1 MPHSLFV
8 VLLLLLLGC
17 ISGYAQES
25 HSQRS
30 ADDDGVPSDEPTEK
44 MMPGHDEL
52 QQLHERLKEL
62 RKKEEEEQQ
71 KKLKELEERQSR
83 QQAEQRELTSS
94 TVPSEISFRRF
105 NGVHVVEFVNG
116 ELVAID
122 AAGVEQSLKDNSEFV
137 EFLSQDMNNNG
148 EWTEIHLKWFGPKTD
163 KYGKNLEKYK
173 PHGDPRAVV
182 ALVERNIPPIE
193 AGSVLR
199 LVWVTTLN
207 NGTEKYSLSYTPFN
221 VKFPFTEGTTTVL
234 GFLGNEITP
243 ILTMKNGTFVFPV
256 QLVTTEN
263 RFISTVMYYTSHD
276 KQWNIAGLADEGNTY
291 NPAILEWK
299 EGNLMMIAQ
308 HNSGFHRVYQSSDLG
323 KTWKESTSTFSRVWA
338 STPVYPGRGSQNN
351 FMTATID
358 GKDVILFAQSLDSEG
373 IERHLWLTDNTRIY
387 HVGVINKDKEGIPC
401 TLLFKDHKLYCL
413 YEAGIENDE
422 NRDFSVELTTAMEDI
437 KRVLTTWTEQD
448 KTLSGK
454 ACTSGQCKYPVS
466 TIGLVGYLSGKSDGG
481 EWNDEYLCVNAV
493 VSGTTEKVS
502 NGLNFNGAGAGAVW
516 PLSDGRLAR
525 QYHFANY
532 AFTLAATVTIHAV
545 PEEDSRPLLGARLW
559 GAERMIFLGV
569 SYNKDKTWSTVKND
583 NEGKAEIPKWEVDN
597 EYSVILTFENGKGS
611 VYINGTRLDVGTD
624 LRIAQEGEV
633 ISHFYF
639 GAYSREDEEVKANV
653 HITVK
658 DVMLYNRG
666 LLPTEIDALIKNKAN
681 VLLSESEIKR
691 ISEQVTASHQ
701 NSATSTTAGAEPT
714 KDTGNTNSGGQA
726 NSQITVELAKAHQN
740 TIDGTVRVY
749 GYGLPILLLGL
760 WALATILL

>member
-25 HSQRS
+25 HSQGS
-30 ADDDGVPSDEPTEK
+30 PVDDDGVHQRELKEK
-44 MMPGHDEL
+44 MMPGHEEL
-52 QQLHERLKEL
+52 QTL
-62 RKKEEEEQQ
+62 Q
-71 KKLKELEERQSR
+71 KKVKLEG
-83 QQAEQRELTSS
+83 LTGF
-94 TVPSEISFRRF
+94 SFRRF
-105 NGVHVVEFVNG
+105 NGAHVVEFVNG

-122 AAGVEQSLKDNSEFV
+122 AAAVEQSRKDKNELV
-137 EFLSQDMNNNG
+137 KFLSQDMNNNG
-148 EWTEIHLKWFGPKTD
+148 EWSEIHLKWFGPKTD
-163 KYGKNLEKYK
+163 KYVKNLEKYK

-182 ALVERNIPPIE
+182 ALVESDNPQSQ
-193 AGSVLR
+193 ADSVVR
-199 LVWVTTLN
+199 IVWVTTLN

-221 VKFPFTEGTTTVL
+221 VTFPTEYGTTTVVGL
-234 GFLGNEITP
+234 PDNENTP

-276 KQWNIAGLADEGNTY
+276 KQWNIAGLADEGNTS
-291 NPAILEWK
+291 NPAIVEWR

-308 HNSGFHRVYQSSDLG
+308 HESGCHRVYQSSDLG

-338 STPVYPGRGSQNN
+338 NTPVYPDRGGQIN
-351 FMTATID
+351 FMTATIG
-358 GKDVILFAQSLDSEG
+358 GKDVILFAQSLDFDG
-373 IERHLWLTDNTRIY
+373 IQRHLWLTDNTRIY
-387 HVGVINKDKEGIPC
+387 HVGVINKDKERMSC

-413 YEAGIENDE
+413 YHPDSMGNEHKE
-422 NRDFSVELTTAMEDI
+422 FFVELTTAMEDI
-437 KRVLTTWTEQD
+437 KRVLTTWNEQD

-466 TIGLVGYLSGKSDGG
+466 TTGLVGYLSGKSDGG

-493 VSGTTEKVS
+493 VSGTTENVS
-502 NGLNFNGAGAGAVW
+502 NGLKFNGADAGAMW
-516 PLSDGRLAR
+516 PVSNGRLAR

-559 GAERMIFLGV
+559 DHTKHIIFLGL
-569 SYNKDKTWSTVKND
+569 SYNKDKTWSTINRG
-583 NEGKAEIPKWEVDN
+583 EGRKVEILQWEVDN

-624 LRIAQEGEV
+624 LRIAEEEKE

-653 HITVK
+653 HITMK

-666 LLPTEIDALIKNKAN
+666 LLPTEIDALVKNKAN

-691 ISEQVTASHQ
+691 ISGQATASHQ
-701 NSATSTTAGAEPT
+701 NPATSTTAGADPT
-714 KDTGNTNSGGQA
+714 KDTVNTISGGQA
-726 NSQITVELAKAHQN
+726 NSQISVELAKAHQN

-749 GYGLPILLLGL
+749 GHGLPILLLGL
-760 WALATILL
+760 WALATSLL

>member
-25 HSQRS
+25 HSQGS
-30 ADDDGVPSDEPTEK
+30 PVDDGVPNDEPTEK
-44 MMPGHDEL
+44 MMPGHEEL

-62 RKKEEEEQQ
+62 RSEQQ
-71 KKLKELEERQSR
+71 PG
-83 QQAEQRELTSS
+83 QQADQGEMSSS
-94 TVPSEISFRRF
+94 TVPSEYSLLIF
-105 NGVHVVEFVNG
+105 NGAHVVEFVSG

-122 AAGVEQSLKDNSEFV
+122 AALVEQSLKDKNELVTFV
-137 EFLSQDMNNNG
+137 SQDMNNNG
-148 EWTEIHLKWFGPKTD
+148 EWSKIHFKWFGPKTEQ
-163 KYGKNLEKYK
+163 YGKNLEKYK
-173 PHGDPRAVV
+173 PHDVPRAVV
-182 ALVERNIPPIE
+182 ALVESDNPPIE

-199 LVWVTTLN
+199 LVWMTTLN
-207 NGTEKYSLSYTPFN
+207 DGTEKYSLSYTPFN
-221 VKFPFTEGTTTVL
+221 VKFPIEYGTTTVL
-234 GFLGNEITP
+234 GFLGNENTP

-256 QLVTTEN
+256 QFRTTDEKHV
-263 RFISTVMYYTSHD
+263 STVMYYTSHD
-276 KQWNIAGLADEGNTY
+276 KQWNIAGLADEGNTS

-308 HNSGFHRVYQSSDLG
+308 HESRFHRVYQSSDLG
-323 KTWKESTSTFSRVWA
+323 KTWKESTSTLSRVWA
-338 STPVYPGRGSQNN
+338 ESTVTPDRGSQNN

-358 GKDVILFAQSLDSEG
+358 GKNVILFAQSLDFDG
-373 IERHLWLTDNTRIY
+373 IQRHLWLTDDTRIY
-387 HVGVINKDKEGIPC
+387 HVGVINKDNKRMFC

-413 YEAGIENDE
+413 YDPRNMEDE
-422 NRDFSVELTTAMEDI
+422 HEDFFVELTTAMEDI

-454 ACTSGQCKYPVS
+454 ACTAGQCKYPVS
-466 TIGLVGYLSGKSDGG
+466 TIGLVGHLSGKSDGG
-481 EWNDEYLCVNAV
+481 KWNDEYLCVNAV
-493 VSGTTEKVS
+493 VSGTTENVS
-502 NGLNFNGAGAGAVW
+502 NGLKFNGAGAGAVW
-516 PLSDGRLAR
+516 PVSNGRLAW

-559 GAERMIFLGV
+559 DHTKHIIFLGL
-569 SYNKDKTWSTVKND
+569 SYNKDKTWSTVKNG

-624 LRIAQEGEV
+624 LRIAEEGEV
-633 ISHFYF
+633 ISDFYF
-639 GAYSREDEEVKANV
+639 GAYSREDDEVKANV

-666 LLPTEIDALIKNKAN
+666 LLPAEIDALIKNKAN

-691 ISEQVTASHQ
+691 ISGQATASHQ
-701 NSATSTTAGAEPT
+701 NSATSSIAGAEPT
-714 KDTGNTNSGGQA
+714 KDTGNTISGGQA

-749 GYGLPILLLGL
+749 GHGLPILLLGL
-760 WALATILL
+760 WALATVLL